1 MKQLF
6 YFIGGLAIIS
16 IVFVTAL
23 AFSDAPAPSPNYR
36 YVFTSDTITNTEA
49 DTLVVPGRL
58 LSDWSYNHAF
68 KMTELSGTLDVTIK
82 LQESNDYSGDTW
94 YDVEDTGSFTTDGGI
109 ARLYGQEVLGSNTA
123 VKEHRV
129 RGVRQ
134 RIIITGTGT
143 QSSVYS
149 GTAVYKK

>member
-36 YVFTSDTITNTEA
+36 YVFTSDTITDTEA
-49 DTLVVPGRL
+49 DTLEIPGRL

-68 KMTELSGTLDVTIK
+68 LLDTLSGTLNVTIK

-94 YDVEDTGSFTTDGGI
+94 YDVENTGSFTTVGGI

-123 VKEHRV
+123 VKTHRV

-143 QSSVYS
+143 QSTTYS